1 MCTKTR
7 EMVASVLRLPG
18 GSCLP
23 AARVQGQT
31 WISDGVSSHPSRT
44 PRILECFLLSDN
56 AFPNTSPKMT
66 LLETSPGHRTL
77 WKEVFIFLRSK
88 GNFWIRVSTDKGGC
102 NLGPRW
108 PDSQCTPIPPCAVHP
123 GGSGVGTAHT
133 ACGAKAQLSLPW
145 EGPGARDAMARR
157 SVGAQPGERRG
168 AGTPAELSSPASG
181 VSSLHLC

>member
-145 EGPGARDAMARR
+145 EGPGAREGLLPEVPTEA
-157 SVGAQPGERRG
+157 GTTQPGPRALRLAER
-168 AGTPAELSSPASG
+168 AWC
-181 VSSLHLC
+181 SLRA